1 MEDKMTYKEAVER
14 LEALVCEIENPDHP
28 LDAIQK
34 EVEEAMK
41 LVEYCKKCLTDSE
54 SSLLELIDK
63 K

>member
-1 MEDKMTYKEAVER
+1 MDNIMTYKEAVER

-54 SSLLELIDK
+54 ASLLELIDK